1 MAIAVPRG
9 CGVCMWLWVMYM
21 GQMLQLDVH
30 PLEVANGKPSMAFS
44 HHVDI
49 YLDQVFLC
57 SVYKFP
63 VFSSRLVFVHSS
75 FILAVQL
82 ADWGCFRK
90 NNKTMVLLII

>member
-49 YLDQVFLC
+49 Y
-57 SVYKFP
+57 
-63 VFSSRLVFVHSS
+63 
-75 FILAVQL
+75 I
-82 ADWGCFRK
+82 
-90 NNKTMVLLII
+90 